1 MYYLFWIYV
10 AVVLLAILGLTIYEE
25 LEDRRYNK
33 LWLEEKT
40 RVKNPDSR
48 PNKNN

>member
-1 MYYLFWIYV
+1 MYYLFWIYIA
-10 AVVLLAILGLTIYEE
+10 AVILAILGLTIYEE

-33 LWLEEKT
+33 WLEEIT

-48 PNKNN
+48 RNKSN

>member
-10 AVVLLAILGLTIYEE
+10 ATVLLAILGLTIYEE

-33 LWLEEKT
+33 WLDEIT
-40 RVKNPDSR
+40 RVKSPDSR
-48 PNKNN
+48 PNKSN